1 MSSGQVK
8 KKRYR
13 SFRYARIASQALFLL
28 LFFFLFIKT
37 DYSGSDTIE
46 YAVNILF
53 RIDPLLAFSTMLAL
67 RTFIALMLPSLVV
80 IGLSLLFG
88 RSFCGWIC
96 PMGSLIDLS
105 HPALKPRSTTEST
118 KFPDLAKVLLVLVLI
133 SSLLQFPL
141 AGYLDPFSLL
151 VRSLAQALYPA
162 FNNVAVSFFS
172 FTYDHAPAAVNT
184 FTEPLYALMKETVLP
199 FAQRFYDLALVSL
212 LLLVGLFGAELVQRR
227 FFCRNICPL
236 GALLGWIARLGLLD
250 LQGGDSTCGRCRH
263 CITICRMGAIDGSR
277 KIHVDQCSLC
287 LECLEQCPRQII
299 ALGGTAPLSR
309 GAAISLSRRR
319 FLGALTAGLLIPP
332 VLGVRRLSAER
343 DPLLI
348 RPPGARSEAEFL
360 QRCVRCAEC
369 IQVCIGNAL
378 QPTGLQA
385 GLEGVF
391 TPRLVARTGYCEFNC
406 TLCGQ
411 VCPTGAIRTLSLAQK
426 HTAKIGHAWFDRN
439 ICLPYAKGIPC
450 MVCEEHCPTPDKA
463 IKFRTA
469 TILDDRGIAVAVQQP
484 YVVDELCIG
493 CGICETKCPLPGRSA
508 VMITSA
514 GEDRDPE
521 NALPLR
527 TGSGEGYG
535 YGRPS

>member
-1 MSSGQVK
+1 
-8 KKRYR
+8 
-13 SFRYARIASQALFLL
+13 
-28 LFFFLFIKT
+28 
-37 DYSGSDTIE
+37 
-46 YAVNILF
+46 
-53 RIDPLLAFSTMLAL
+53 
-67 RTFIALMLPSLVV
+67 MLPSLVV

-96 PMGSLIDLS
+96 PMGSLVDLS
-105 HPALKPRSTTEST
+105 HPALKPRSVSKTTT
-118 KFPDLAKVLLVLVLI
+118 FPDLAKVLLIFVLI

-162 FNNVAVSFFS
+162 FNDVAVSFFS
-172 FTYDHAPAAVNT
+172 FTYDHAPAAVNAV
-184 FTEPLYALMKETVLP
+184 TEPLYALMKDTVLP

-212 LLLVGLFGAELVQRR
+212 LLLVAVFAAELVQRR

-250 LQGGDSTCGRCRH
+250 LQGGDDTCGRCRH
-263 CITICRMGAIDGSR
+263 CITICRMGAIDSSR

-299 ALGGTAPLSR
+299 ALGAAAPVSR
-309 GAAISLSRRR
+309 GATISLSRRR
-319 FLGALTAGLLIPP
+319 FLGALTAGLIIPP
-332 VLGVRRLSAER
+332 VLGVRRLNAEA

-348 RPPGARSEAEFL
+348 RPPGARGEDEFL

-385 GLEGVF
+385 GLEGIF

-411 VCPTGAIRTLSLAQK
+411 VCPTGAIRTLNRAQK

-463 IKFRTA
+463 IKFRSA

-508 VMITSA
+508 VFITSA
-514 GEDRDPE
+514 GEDRNPE
-521 NALPLR
+521 NVLPLR
-527 TGSGEGYG
+527 TDSGESGGYG
-535 YGRPS
+535 NSS